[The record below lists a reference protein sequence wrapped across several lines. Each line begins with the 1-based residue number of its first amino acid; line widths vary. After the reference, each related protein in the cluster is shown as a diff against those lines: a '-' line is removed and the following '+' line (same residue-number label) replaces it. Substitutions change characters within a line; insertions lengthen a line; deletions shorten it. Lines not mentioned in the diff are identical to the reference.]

1 MQEPTVTLPYDR
13 FEYMR
18 RRIRELETA
27 GAKRIAAAERLRRVV
42 EIMNP
47 RDPR

>member
-18 RRIRELETA
+18 RRIRQLEKERAQRTA
-27 GAKRIAAAERLRRVV
+27 AIERLLRVV
-42 EIMNP
+42 EVMNP
-47 RDPR
+47 PDPR